1 MHYFHK
7 LETVTALSGM
17 MFIAFAHERISSC
30 GGYIATTFIM
40 DDIDKLH

>member
-1 MHYFHK
+1 MHYFHI
-7 LETVTALSGM
+7 LEIVIALSGM
-17 MFIAFAHERISSC
+17 MFKAFAHEGILSC